1 MAHVIDADTH
11 IAESEHMWQMID
23 PDMHHRRP
31 VVVSVPND
39 TLYKTR
45 DAFWLIDGN
54 IFPKP
59 AGKGSFPLIT
69 PSAQTREMGRDD
81 MLIASREM
89 TDIGARLKDM
99 DRLGIGSQVVYPTLF
114 LIYLTDD
121 ADFELA
127 LVRAYN
133 RYIAQACALSEGRI
147 RWVMIP
153 PLKSV
158 KDSIEEMNWAKEN
171 GAVGVFFRG
180 IERDRTMD
188 DPYFFPIYEEAQR
201 LDLPI
206 CAHVAAG
213 CPPFTN
219 IFDLE
224 RNHTFAAIRLPPIIG
239 FRDLVANRI
248 PEMFPQLRIGIIE
261 AGASWVPFIMHALKR
276 QLGGSESDWGPSLF
290 RDYRLYIAAEADE
303 DIPYLRN
310 YIPDERLLIGSDYG
324 HHGDPANEPELV
336 KMMEARQDIPASQ
349 RGLMMVD
356 NPARFYGM

>member
-11 IAESEHMWQMID
+11 IAESEHMWQMIE
-23 PDMHHRRP
+23 PGMRHRRP

-39 TLYKTR
+39 TLYKER

-69 PSAQTREMGRDD
+69 PSAQTREVGRDD

-89 TDIGARLKDM
+89 SDIGARLRDM

-114 LIYLTDD
+114 LVYLTDD
-121 ADFELA
+121 ADLELA
-127 LVRAYN
+127 LARAYN

-158 KDSIEEMNWAKEN
+158 KDTIEEMTWAKEN

-188 DPYFFPIYEEAQR
+188 DPYFFPIYE
-201 LDLPI
+201 
-206 CAHVAAG
+206 
-213 CPPFTN
+213 
-219 IFDLE
+219 
-224 RNHTFAAIRLPPIIG
+224 
-239 FRDLVANRI
+239 
-248 PEMFPQLRIGIIE
+248 
-261 AGASWVPFIMHALKR
+261 
-276 QLGGSESDWGPSLF
+276 
-290 RDYRLYIAAEADE
+290 
-303 DIPYLRN
+303 
-310 YIPDERLLIGSDYG
+310 
-324 HHGDPANEPELV
+324 
-336 KMMEARQDIPASQ
+336 
-349 RGLMMVD
+349 
-356 NPARFYGM
+356 